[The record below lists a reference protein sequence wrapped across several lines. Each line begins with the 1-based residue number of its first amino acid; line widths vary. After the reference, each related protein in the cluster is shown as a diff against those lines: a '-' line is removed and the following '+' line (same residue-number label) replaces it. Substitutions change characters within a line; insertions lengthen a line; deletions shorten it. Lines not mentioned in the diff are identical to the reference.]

1 MGILTA
7 ILIWI
12 NQSRYCLDWAGGPF
26 TEALGNQ
33 EAVIRAEQYGANI
46 KYDAITKSPFYD
58 YMDANKAIHIV
69 WFEDSRSM
77 MAKFNLVNR
86 YGLRGV
92 SYWVLGKP
100 FPQNW
105 PLLDSM
111 FRVKKI

>member
-1 MGILTA
+1 LEASIC
-7 ILIWI
+7 
-12 NQSRYCLDWAGGPF
+12 SGGPF
-26 TEALGNQ
+26 AEALGNQ

-46 KYDAITKSPFYD
+46 KYDYIAQSPFYN
-58 YMDANKAIHIV
+58 YMDANKAMHIV

-77 MAKFNLVNR
+77 MAKFNLVNK

-92 SYWVLGKP
+92 SYWALGKP

-111 FRVKKI
+111 FRVKKL